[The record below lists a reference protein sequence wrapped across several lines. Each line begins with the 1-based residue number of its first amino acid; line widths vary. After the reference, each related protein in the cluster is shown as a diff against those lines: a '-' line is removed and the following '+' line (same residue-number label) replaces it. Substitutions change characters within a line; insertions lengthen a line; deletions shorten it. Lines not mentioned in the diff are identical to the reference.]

1 MQNEQAETQTRDPA
15 PRPTSSYPALSI
27 SKPPP
32 RRDRIMTYIL
42 SGLFAAAFALAIA
55 AMVAHWWQAP

>member
-1 MQNEQAETQTRDPA
+1 MDPQAESSA
-15 PRPTSSYPALSI
+15 PRAQASQYPALSI

-32 RRDRIMTYIL
+32 ARERVMTWVL
-42 SGLFAAAFALAIA
+42 STLFGAALLLAIA